1 MTKKGKTDMKSKFIE
16 TIQYLNQSMDE
27 HETLLKM
34 YNHELRQE
42 RAWIIFYQMTHK
54 CDCSECPW
62 MNCPNRLR
70 FN

>member
-1 MTKKGKTDMKSKFIE
+1 MTKKGKTDMKIKFIE

-42 RAWIIFYQMTHK
+42 RGRGSFSIK
-54 CDCSECPW
+54 
-62 MNCPNRLR
+62 
-70 FN
+70 